1 MGVRQ
6 AIDAVTA
13 GIPIEEYAKTHAELR
28 EAIEKFGV
36 PK

>member
-6 AIDAVTA
+6 AIDAATQ
-13 GIPIEEYAKTHAELR
+13 GIPIEEYAKTHHALR